1 MVKKALKVKELTD
14 EKIVQAVRKGNKELF
29 RELVKRYQKK
39 LSIYLYHLVRN
50 REETKDI
57 LQNVFIKVYDNLA
70 KFNAR
75 KKFSSW
81 IYRIAHNEAVN
92 IIKRKNRKKFIS
104 WEDITIKGD
113 TLDLK
118 AKEKSPLDN
127 WIEKELK
134 GEMQEALGKLP
145 EEYREVLILR
155 YFLSKSYE
163 EIGEIIK
170 KPVNTVGTLIN
181 RAKKRMLVII
191 KSSWK

>member
-1 MVKKALKVKELTD
+1 MIKKVKKVKELSD
-14 EKIVQAVRKGNKELF
+14 EKLVRIVRQGNREVY

-39 LSIYLYHLVRN
+39 LFVYLYHLMRN
-50 REETKDI
+50 KEETEDV
-57 LQNVFIKVYDNLA
+57 LQDVFIKVYDNLA
-70 KFNAR
+70 KFDTQ

-92 IIKRKNRKKFIS
+92 IIKRKNWRKFIS

-118 AKEKSPLDN
+118 AKEKSPLDD

-134 GEMQEALGKLP
+134 GEMQTALEKLP
-145 EEYREVLILR
+145 DQYREVLILR
-155 YFLSKSYE
+155 YFLGKSYD
-163 EIGEIIK
+163 EISEIIR